1 MTQTIIQLLKSRTI
15 LFSVALA
22 VLSVAQGY
30 IGLFVLDQKAQAL
43 VGMGI
48 AGIVALLRAVT
59 TTSISDK

>member
-1 MTQTIIQLLKSRTI
+1 MPTTLQLLKSKTV

-30 IGLFVLDQKAQAL
+30 IGLFILDQKTQAF

-48 AGIVALLRAVT
+48 AGVVALLRVVT
-59 TTSISDK
+59 TQPLAEK

>member
-1 MTQTIIQLLKSRTI
+1 MQTLLSALKSRTI

-30 IGLFVLDQKAQAL
+30 IGLFVLDQKMQAV

-48 AGIVALLRAVT
+48 AGVVALLRAVT
-59 TTSISDK
+59 TMPLVDK

>member
-1 MTQTIIQLLKSRTI
+1 MQLLLNSLKSRTI

-30 IGLFVLDQKAQAL
+30 IGLFVLDQKAQAF

-48 AGIVALLRAVT
+48 AGMIALLRAIT
-59 TTSISDK
+59 TTSLNEK

>member
-1 MTQTIIQLLKSRTI
+1 MQLLLNALKSRTI
-15 LFSVALA
+15 LFSVLLA

-48 AGIVALLRAVT
+48 AGAIALLRAVT
-59 TTSISDK
+59 TTALAEK

>member
-1 MTQTIIQLLKSRTI
+1 MQTLLSALKSRTI

-30 IGLFVLDQKAQAL
+30 IGLFVLDQKMQAV

-48 AGIVALLRAVT
+48 AGAIALLRAVT
-59 TTSISDK
+59 TQPLLKE

>member
-1 MTQTIIQLLKSRTI
+1 MNTITQLLKSRTI

-30 IGLFVLDQKAQAL
+30 IGLFVLDQKMQAL

-48 AGIVALLRAVT
+48 AGAIALLRAVT
-59 TTSISDK
+59 TTPLSGK

>member
-1 MTQTIIQLLKSRTI
+1 MQTLLNAIKSRTI
-15 LFSVALA
+15 LFSIALA

-48 AGIVALLRAVT
+48 AGAIALLRAVT

>member
-1 MTQTIIQLLKSRTI
+1 MQLLLNALKSRTI

-30 IGLFVLDQKAQAL
+30 IGLFILDQKAQAF

-48 AGIVALLRAVT
+48 AGAIALLRAIT
-59 TTSISDK
+59 TTAISEK